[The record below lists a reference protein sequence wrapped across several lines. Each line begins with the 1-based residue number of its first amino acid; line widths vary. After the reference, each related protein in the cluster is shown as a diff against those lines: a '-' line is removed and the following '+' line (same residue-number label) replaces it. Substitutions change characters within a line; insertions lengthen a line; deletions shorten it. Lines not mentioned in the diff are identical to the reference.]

1 MGIRLFWYV
10 QEKWSAKQHPPGS
23 KTNLQASLTEI
34 AGFITQAICMDQA
47 GAMAGTACRR
57 RLGDQPDMRRL

>member
-1 MGIRLFWYV
+1 MGIAIFGTCK
-10 QEKWSAKQHPPGS
+10 KWSAKQHPPGS
-23 KTNLQASLTEI
+23 KTNLQANLTEI

-47 GAMAGTACRR
+47 GAMAGMACRR